1 MIDIDHL
8 SQAFTAPDGKTVH
21 AVKDVSLHINKGE
34 IFGIIGRSGAGKSTL
49 VRTINFLNKPTKGT
63 VKVNGQC
70 LNELSPDKLR
80 NVRSKIGMIFQ
91 HFNLLSSRTV
101 FDNIALPLEL
111 HNVPQDEIETKVN
124 HLIELV
130 GLSAHKDK
138 YTR

>member
-70 LNELSPDKLR
+70 LNELSLT
-80 NVRSKIGMIFQ
+80 S
-91 HFNLLSSRTV
+91 
-101 FDNIALPLEL
+101 
-111 HNVPQDEIETKVN
+111 
-124 HLIELV
+124 
-130 GLSAHKDK
+130 
-138 YTR
+138 